1 MSDEGVG
8 GRVPAEGADAEL
20 QDGKFLGG
28 VLDLEVAHVGAV
40 ELQGLAPRRAGN
52 AAHLQVDGHEV
63 RRPHVQPQFA
73 QRRLEVRPRHVLQR
87 KGGAGG
93 FMRRG

>member
-1 MSDEGVG
+1 MSNKGVG

-20 QDGKFLGG
+20 QDGELLGG
-28 VLDLEVAHVGAV
+28 VLDLQVAHVGAV
-40 ELQGLAPRRAGN
+40 ELQGLAPGRAGH

-63 RRPHVQPQFA
+63 RRPHVPPQLA
-73 QRRLEVRPRHVLQR
+73 KRRLEVRLRHVLQR

-93 FMRRG
+93 FM